1 VTVLFITGTH
11 TGIGK
16 TLVTAA
22 LAAQLAK
29 AGRQVAAIKPVA
41 SGFDEQ
47 DLAATDTGIL
57 LAALGRDAT
66 PEAIEAVS
74 PFRFAAP
81 ISPDLAAAR
90 EGRRIEPDRLVA
102 YCRRAAASNDVLLIE
117 GVGGAMT
124 PLAPGFT
131 VLDWI
136 AAVGCPAVLVAG
148 SYLGTLSHT
157 LTACAA
163 MRARRV
169 ALAAV
174 IVSESADGPVPLAET
189 CATLAGFL
197 DPVRVLALPRLA
209 PGPLPW
215 LRAPDL
221 AAPLSAAIGA

>member
-1 VTVLFITGTH
+1 MTVLFITGTH

-29 AGRQVAAIKPVA
+29 AGRRVAAIKPVA
-41 SGFDEQ
+41 TGFD
-47 DLAATDTGIL
+47 AGNVGTTDTGIL
-57 LAALGRDAT
+57 LAALGREAT
-66 PEAIEAVS
+66 AAAIDAVS
-74 PFRFAAP
+74 PFRFRAAL
-81 ISPDLAAAR
+81 SPDMAAAR
-90 EGRRIEPDRLVA
+90 EGRRIEPARLVDS
-102 YCRRAAASNDVLLIE
+102 CRRATEANGVLLIE
-117 GVGGAMT
+117 GIGGVMT
-124 PLAPGFT
+124 PLGPGFT

-136 AAVGCPAVLVAG
+136 AALGCPALLVAG

-163 MRARRV
+163 MRARG
-169 ALAAV
+169 AAPAAV
-174 IVSESADGPVPLAET
+174 VVSESAESPVPLAET
-189 CATLAGFL
+189 CATLAAFL

-221 AAPLSAAIGA
+221 ATQLCAVLDA